1 MIFMR
6 DGAARHPIRRTCAQ
20 ILVEEDGRSPTLDLC
35 HTIRPPFAGR
45 RTITEVRQHG
55 RANLRVIR
63 QDIGFS
69 GLGLGIEHLVQV
81 AELDRAA
88 LNGDHLVMRSL
99 GHRVSID
106 AAIWTPKYTCRFR
119 QHEWGSRR
127 IMRAIWKGAITF
139 GLVNVPIKLYPAT
152 EDHDISLHQV
162 HDADGGRIR
171 YERRCEVCGKVVEY
185 AHIDKAYAEGKTT
198 VVLTDE
204 DLKSL
209 PEERSHEIEV
219 VEFVPSEQ
227 IDEIMLDRSY
237 FLEPDKAAAK
247 PYALLRRALEETD
260 RTAIAQFSLRQKTRL
275 GALRSRGKVLMLQS
289 LLWDDEVREADFPS
303 LKEDV
308 RVSPQE
314 LKMAMSLVDNMAT
327 DFNPE
332 KFSDE
337 YQDQLRQLIAAKLEK
352 GDALDTA
359 ATFGEQEEAQ
369 ADRGE
374 VVDLLEALRRSVEE
388 NRAARKGTEAKS
400 AAKKAPAKKAPAKK
414 TSTGKTAA
422 KKSPAKK
429 TPAKKAP
436 AKKAGAKKTSAGR
449 SAKKAS

>member
-1 MIFMR
+1 
-6 DGAARHPIRRTCAQ
+6 
-20 ILVEEDGRSPTLDLC
+20 
-35 HTIRPPFAGR
+35 
-45 RTITEVRQHG
+45 
-55 RANLRVIR
+55 
-63 QDIGFS
+63 
-69 GLGLGIEHLVQV
+69 
-81 AELDRAA
+81 
-88 LNGDHLVMRSL
+88 
-99 GHRVSID
+99 
-106 AAIWTPKYTCRFR
+106 
-119 QHEWGSRR
+119 
-127 IMRAIWKGAITF
+127 MRAIWKGAITF

-227 IDEIMLDRSY
+227 IDEIMFDRSY

-260 RTAIAQFSLRQKTRL
+260 RTAIAQFSLRQRTRL

-308 RVSPQE
+308 RVAPQE
-314 LKMAMSLVDNMAT
+314 LKMAMSLVDNMAG

-359 ATFGEQEEAQ
+359 ATFGEQAEDQ

-374 VVDLLEALRRSVEE
+374 VVDLLEALRRSVEQ
-388 NRAARKGTEAKS
+388 NRAARKETEAKPPVKKAS
-400 AAKKAPAKKAPAKK
+400 AKKTSAEKTAAKKAPAKK
-414 TSTGKTAA
+414 
-422 KKSPAKK
+422 
-429 TPAKKAP
+429 TPGKKAP
-436 AKKAGAKKTSAGR
+436 AKKAGAKRTTAGR

>member
-1 MIFMR
+1 
-6 DGAARHPIRRTCAQ
+6 
-20 ILVEEDGRSPTLDLC
+20 
-35 HTIRPPFAGR
+35 
-45 RTITEVRQHG
+45 
-55 RANLRVIR
+55 
-63 QDIGFS
+63 
-69 GLGLGIEHLVQV
+69 
-81 AELDRAA
+81 
-88 LNGDHLVMRSL
+88 
-99 GHRVSID
+99 
-106 AAIWTPKYTCRFR
+106 
-119 QHEWGSRR
+119 
-127 IMRAIWKGAITF
+127 MRAIWKGAITF

-198 VVLTDE
+198 VVLSDE

-289 LLWDDEVREADFPS
+289 LLWDDEVRDADFPS

-400 AAKKAPAKKAPAKK
+400 PAKKAPAKKAPAKK

-436 AKKAGAKKTSAGR
+436 ARKAGAKKTSAGR

>member
-1 MIFMR
+1 MR
-6 DGAARHPIRRTCAQ
+6 LFG
-20 ILVEEDGRSPTLDLC
+20 
-35 HTIRPPFAGR
+35 
-45 RTITEVRQHG
+45 
-55 RANLRVIR
+55 
-63 QDIGFS
+63 
-69 GLGLGIEHLVQV
+69 
-81 AELDRAA
+81 
-88 LNGDHLVMRSL
+88 
-99 GHRVSID
+99 
-106 AAIWTPKYTCRFR
+106 FR
-119 QHEWGSRR
+119 QGGMGTKR

-139 GLVNVPIKLYPAT
+139 GLVNVPIKLYSAT
-152 EDHDISLHQV
+152 EDHDVSLHQV

-227 IDEIMLDRSY
+227 IDEIMFDRSY

-303 LKEDV
+303 LKEDM
-308 RVSPQE
+308 RVAPQE

-327 DFNPE
+327 DFSPE

-359 ATFGEQEEAQ
+359 ATFAEQEEDQ

-374 VVDLLEALRRSVEE
+374 VVDLLEALRRSVEQ
-388 NRAARKGTEAKS
+388 NRATREGSEAKP
-400 AAKKAPAKKAPAKK
+400 AAKKAPAKK
-414 TSTGKTAA
+414 TSAAKTAA
-422 KKSPAKK
+422 KKTPAKK

-436 AKKAGAKKTSAGR
+436 AKKAGAKKTTAGR